1 MRFERSLRAWR
12 RDGQVYNQLPASVH
26 GIDLSGFRRYTSEA
40 RLDLVIV
47 MRIEVGELIL
57 PIGPR
62 VYGHSFPCPEVLERH
77 GGAANSVLGLVRH
90 RATHRLGGGA
100 LLLRR
105 QTRCVEQPGNSKH
118 AAQDANAPTDPS
130 RREAARPSWQ
140 QREGKN
146 RWETSAQ
153 ITSPPLLLPRPRPIP
168 VPRDLCS
175 QPAVQLRTRG
185 SPSSALLRHH
195 LRRQWRYGIR
205 DKRPC
210 LTPWQRILHQQEE
223 SLEHFPKPC
232 PALRESGIARVILR
246 PPFFGGRRIPVVCWN
261 GQSHGGRISVA
272 CELRRSFVVPKN
284 GTTQDDMAG
293 SGSGAID

>member
-90 RATHRLGGGA
+90 RATHRLGGGG
-100 LLLRR
+100 LFLRR
-105 QTRCVEQPGNSKH
+105 QTRSVEQPSSSKH
-118 AAQDANAPTDPS
+118 AEQDANAPTGPPC
-130 RREAARPSWQ
+130 RKVARPSSQ
-140 QREGKN
+140 QREGKD
-146 RWETSAQ
+146 RRKASAQ
-153 ITSPPLLLPRPRPIP
+153 ITSPPLLLPRSRPIP

-175 QPAVQLRTRG
+175 QLAVQLRTRG

-195 LRRQWRYGIR
+195 LRCQLRYGIR
-205 DKRPC
+205 DIRPC
-210 LTPWQRILHQQEE
+210 LTPWQRILHQQEK
-223 SLEHFPKPC
+223 SLEHFPKRC
-232 PALRESGIARVILR
+232 PALRETG
-246 PPFFGGRRIPVVCWN
+246 P
-261 GQSHGGRISVA
+261 SV
-272 CELRRSFVVPKN
+272 
-284 GTTQDDMAG
+284 
-293 SGSGAID
+293 